1 MMTTCENVRGPL
13 ENCGDAAP
21 LPSESLSTNAVNRS
35 LSDLH
40 TPTWF
45 LLLGLSSGLRTVL
58 LHPLNLAI
66 SRKRIMPE
74 NRPPPVMQILSQ
86 AYRGEVKKSPLNFTK
101 GVRAIYRGLGIA
113 LIGNLLG
120 EVAYLHTLELVRE
133 QMESKPS
140 ALQGAS
146 SSHGLD
152 FNASSRAAAAGGLA
166 GGLISLIITTPMSVV
181 CNRQLTAGYGMASG
195 YTYRSAWATG
205 REVSGLYR
213 QRNESFLRRGKY
225 ALCGFYA
232 GLLPA
237 IAALPENAVWWA
249 LYSKTKV
256 VLYTLFEPTLSRWE
270 RERDAND
277 SSRPFWRQ
285 NWLLSPTDNPALNAV
300 AGMFASSLTT
310 VAFNPL
316 DVLHTR
322 LQALPVERHGKARG
336 VPLAR
341 VYNLVDSLIRKEG
354 WRGFFKGTSAN
365 VGVCVL
371 DGVFFS
377 LFLNLQ
383 NLVAIESFC
392 VNFKGV
398 CR

>member
-1 MMTTCENVRGPL
+1 MMTTCENVRGVL
-13 ENCGDAAP
+13 QNCGDAAP

-45 LLLGLSSGLRTVL
+45 VLLGLSSGLRTLL

-66 SRKRIMPE
+66 SRKRMMAE
-74 NRPPPVMQILSQ
+74 SRPPPVMQILSQ
-86 AYRGEVKKSPLNFTK
+86 AYRGEAKTSPLNPTK
-101 GVRAIYRGLGIA
+101 GVRAIYRGFGVA
-113 LIGNLLG
+113 LIGNLFG

-133 QMESKPS
+133 ELESKPS

-146 SSHGLD
+146 SSQGLD
-152 FNASSRAAAAGGLA
+152 FNASSHAAAAGGLA
-166 GGLISLIITTPMSVV
+166 GGLISLLITTPMSVV

-195 YTYRSAWATG
+195 YTYCSAWATG

-213 QRNESFLRRGKY
+213 KTNESFLRRGKY
-225 ALCGFYA
+225 ALRGFYA
-232 GLLPA
+232 GLLPG
-237 IAALPENAVWWA
+237 IAALPEYAVWWA

-277 SSRPFWRQ
+277 SIRPFWRQ
-285 NWLLSPTDNPALNAV
+285 NWLLSPTDNPALNAA
-300 AGMFASSLTT
+300 AGMLASSITT
-310 VAFNPL
+310 VVFNPL
-316 DVLHTR
+316 DVIHTR
-322 LQALPVERHGKARG
+322 LQVLPLERHGKAKG
-336 VPLAR
+336 VPFAR

-354 WRGFFKGTSAN
+354 WRGLFKGASAN
-365 VGVCVL
+365 VSASVL

-377 LFLNLQ
+377 LFFELTKLGSDREFLRQ
-383 NLVAIESFC
+383 F
-392 VNFKGV
+392 
-398 CR
+398 